1 VFLYAFDPDRVERQ
15 RRTVKVCRKQMGS
28 TNGSRAR
35 RRLLGKI
42 TVQDIEK
49 GYWLLLTLCGP
60 F

>member
-1 VFLYAFDPDRVERQ
+1 MP
-15 RRTVKVCRKQMGS
+15 S
-28 TNGSRAR
+28 TLIELNGSGGPSSLRETDGLDE
-35 RRLLGKI
+35 RLEGEKAALGKI